1 MTSQEPPDSVIQ
13 LAAAGWKN
21 DCMSNCCVVD
31 LVGCKQKKKKTH
43 DVSIAAFY
51 YFQRKVGEGNL
62 AANSTGFPTQHA
74 GFGVSYLEE
83 PSTPDVG

>member
-1 MTSQEPPDSVIQ
+1 
-13 LAAAGWKN
+13 
-21 DCMSNCCVVD
+21 MSFSWLP
-31 LVGCKQKKKKTH
+31 LVGRMIACPTAVLLIWLDANKKKKKKTH

>member
-1 MTSQEPPDSVIQ
+1 MQT
-13 LAAAGWKN
+13 
-21 DCMSNCCVVD
+21 
-31 LVGCKQKKKKTH
+31 KKKKTH

-51 YFQRKVGEGNL
+51 YFQWKVGEGNL
-62 AANSTGFPTQHA
+62 VANSTGFPTQHA

>member
-1 MTSQEPPDSVIQ
+1 MIACPTAVLLIWLD
-13 LAAAGWKN
+13 AN
-21 DCMSNCCVVD
+21 
-31 LVGCKQKKKKTH
+31 KKKKKKN

>member
-31 LVGCKQKKKKTH
+31 LVGCKQKKKKKKPMMLALLP
-43 DVSIAAFY
+43 SIIFNG
-51 YFQRKVGEGNL
+51 K
-62 AANSTGFPTQHA
+62 
-74 GFGVSYLEE
+74 
-83 PSTPDVG
+83 

>member
-1 MTSQEPPDSVIQ
+1 
-13 LAAAGWKN
+13 
-21 DCMSNCCVVD
+21 MSFSWLP
-31 LVGCKQKKKKTH
+31 LVGRMIACPTAVLLIWLDANKQKKTH

-51 YFQRKVGEGNL
+51 YFQWKVGEGNL
-62 AANSTGFPTQHA
+62 VANSTGFPTQHA